1 MNFKIRSFDK
11 TSTFD
16 NGRFYFMKSKLLELL
31 KEKKEIHLTKLPIY
45 LPEIKGE
52 FSMCLPT
59 KEYNKN
65 VLLLSGVS
73 EKFISVY
80 NELLK
85 DGIIELK
92 ESTIVDVIFEHSIIY
107 DLPLLGE
114 NNIKT
119 QEECWQPTK
128 IVIK

>member
-1 MNFKIRSFDK
+1 
-11 TSTFD
+11 
-16 NGRFYFMKSKLLELL
+16 
-31 KEKKEIHLTKLPIY
+31 
-45 LPEIKGE
+45 
-52 FSMCLPT
+52 
-59 KEYNKN
+59 
-65 VLLLSGVS
+65 
-73 EKFISVY
+73 
-80 NELLK
+80 
-85 DGIIELK
+85 LK